1 MIGGPGGGTVI
12 IGEEGKHKTIKHL
25 NKIKRISRLNSDW
38 PCLRDFTSAPR
49 NSKGNGMD
57 FILD

>member
-38 PCLRDFTSAPR
+38 PCLR
-49 NSKGNGMD
+49 
-57 FILD
+57 ILHQHQEIPKETAWTLY